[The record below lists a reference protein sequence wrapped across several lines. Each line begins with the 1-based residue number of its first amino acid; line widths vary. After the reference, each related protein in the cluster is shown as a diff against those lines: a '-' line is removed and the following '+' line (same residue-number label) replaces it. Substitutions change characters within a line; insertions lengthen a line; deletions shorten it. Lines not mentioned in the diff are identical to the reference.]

1 MTAGTAEQMNEV
13 QKIPDHM
20 ALEAAATWLV
30 RLQADDATGDD
41 WLAFEAWL
49 AAEPVHALAYD
60 QVERLWLDL
69 DVDAPELQR
78 ALASDPAP
86 AAFAPP
92 LVTTQRRPRRRNSRS
107 GGLLTRRGW
116 MGAAGGAI
124 AAGLAAVLVLQPQ
137 PDTAAWMARP
147 TVYDAPAGQTRD
159 LKLSDGTQVRL
170 NAGSRI
176 SVHVD
181 QATRRVQMADAEAV
195 FDVAHDTRRPFLI
208 RVGDQEVRVV
218 GTQFN
223 LRRRDGRVVLTVS
236 RGVVEVRPLAD
247 ARATPTRVT
256 VGQELV
262 HMDGES
268 GSLIRVADT
277 EAAFGWT
284 SGRLVYRDAPLSE
297 VAADLQRRYARP
309 VRIADAETARIRFS
323 GVLTLDDEAAVLR
336 RLTAFAP
343 VDAHR
348 AADGAVV
355 LQKRG

>member
-1 MTAGTAEQMNEV
+1 MSKELT
-13 QKIPDHM
+13 IPDEA

-30 RLQADDATGDD
+30 RLQHEDATGDD

-49 AAEPVHALAYD
+49 AAAPAHALAYD
-60 QVERLWLDL
+60 QVEGLWLDL
-69 DVDAPELQR
+69 ETDAPQLKR
-78 ALASDPAP
+78 LLAADPAP
-86 AAFAPP
+86 APFAPP
-92 LVTTQRRPRRRNSRS
+92 LVTTERRTRRRNARS

-116 MGAAGGAI
+116 MSAAGGAI
-124 AAGLAAVLVLQPQ
+124 AASLGAVLVLQPQ
-137 PDTAAWMARP
+137 PDASSWMKRP

-159 LKLSDGTQVRL
+159 LKLSDGTLVRL

-195 FDVAHDTRRPFLI
+195 FDVTHDPRRPFLI

-236 RGVVEVRPLAD
+236 RGVVEVRPLGD
-247 ARATPTRVT
+247 ERAAPTRVT
-256 VGQELV
+256 VGQQLV
-262 HMDGES
+262 HVEGAS
-268 GSLIRVADT
+268 GSLVRAADT
-277 EAAFGWT
+277 DEAFGWT
-284 SGRLVYRDAPLSE
+284 SGRLVYRDAPLGE

-309 VRIADAETARIRFS
+309 IRVADAATARLRFS
-323 GVLTLDDEAAVLR
+323 GVLTLDDEASVLR

-343 VDAHR
+343 IDAHR
-348 AADGAVV
+348 AEDGAVV